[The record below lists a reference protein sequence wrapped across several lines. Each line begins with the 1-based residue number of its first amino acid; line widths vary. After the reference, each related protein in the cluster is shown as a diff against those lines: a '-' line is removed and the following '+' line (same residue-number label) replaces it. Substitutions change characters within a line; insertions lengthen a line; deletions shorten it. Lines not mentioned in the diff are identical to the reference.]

1 MYIDEI
7 RKSVSELENIGQQL
21 DDDTNLS
28 VYGLDSLKR
37 VELVIILEDKFGI
50 NFHDSDLTQS
60 NFETINSIGK
70 LLQKYGVNNG

>member
-1 MYIDEI
+1 MYIEKI
-7 RKSVSELENIGQQL
+7 RKSVSELANIGQQL

-28 VYGLDSLKR
+28 VYGLDSLRR

-50 NFHDSDLTQS
+50 NFNDSDLTQS

-70 LLQKYGVNNG
+70 LLQKYGVHDG

>member
-7 RKSVSELENIGQQL
+7 RKSVSELANIGQQL
-21 DDDTNLS
+21 DDVTNLS

-70 LLQKYGVNNG
+70 LLQKYGVNDG